1 MKIIWVLAI
10 TTILA
15 AGQVFAG
22 DADKTV
28 TFDVE
33 KMTCATCPIAV
44 KKAMLR
50 VDGVNK
56 VEVNFKNKSAIV
68 TFDSSMTTSTEI
80 GQSSTDVGFPATVKG
95 SE

>member
-1 MKIIWVLAI
+1 MKIIWALAI

-15 AGQVFAG
+15 AGNAFAT
-22 DADKTV
+22 DAGKTI

-44 KKAMLR
+44 RKAMLR
-50 VDGVNK
+50 VAGVDK
-56 VEVNFKNKSAIV
+56 VEVDLEKKSAVV
-68 TFDSSMTTSTEI
+68 TFDSSMTTPAEI
-80 GQSSTDVGFPATVKG
+80 GQSSTDVGFPAIARD